1 MSQNARSGN
10 PRLWVSCLWA
20 DKEVTD
26 FAYLVP
32 QLKEARIEAVYESL
46 EVHPEARMSERIIQR
61 LHGIGFDGWLYVL
74 THQFLTR
81 RACVDQLIDSIGQT
95 QRHMG
100 PDFPMVGL
108 LHGIAAH
115 QVPSVVR
122 VRPCV
127 FATDPNWRSQVSAV
141 LRNRTPAP
149 KAAAAAGDA
158 RYVWRVHSCYS
169 GDPSLTAVE
178 VGPKHESIQ
187 YWRFAIPRN
196 SRAVRWGVG
205 ASGGGDISP
214 LKFAVVRGSGRYGSH
229 DVTWFGAANG
239 LSETQSAYIVFDGP
253 LPEFVC
259 FGPAENPS
267 GPADQLEIH
276 RTRIH

>member
-1 MSQNARSGN
+1 VIG

-20 DKEVTD
+20 GREVTD

-32 QLKEARIEAVYESL
+32 QLKAARIEAVYESL
-46 EVHPEARMSERIIQR
+46 EVRPNARMSERIIQR

-81 RACVDQLIDSIGQT
+81 RACVEQLIDSIGQT
-95 QRHMG
+95 QRRMG

-115 QVPSVVR
+115 QVPAVVR

-127 FATDPNWRSQVSAV
+127 YATDPTWRAQVSAA
-141 LRNRTPAP
+141 LRNRKPVRRGTPSLD
-149 KAAAAAGDA
+149 GS
-158 RYVWRVHSCYS
+158 RFVWRVHPCYG
-169 GDPSLTAVE
+169 GDPTLTAVE
-178 VGPKHESIQ
+178 VGPRHEPIQ

-205 ASGGGDISP
+205 SSGGGEISP

-239 LSETQSAYIVFDGP
+239 LSESQSAYVVFDGP
-253 LPEFVC
+253 VPEFVC

-267 GPADQLEIH
+267 GPAEQLELH
-276 RTRIH
+276 RTHIQ